1 MFGAH
6 YLINLYIYI
15 YNNLKEKKQTVFGNC
30 TDTLSHCVQPMQ
42 ALLTRMSEITE
53 KKKTSYTHIK
63 GL

>member
-30 TDTLSHCVQPMQ
+30 TDTLSHCV
-42 ALLTRMSEITE
+42 
-53 KKKTSYTHIK
+53 
-63 GL
+63 